1 MTSYCKLSSA
11 PNYRQQVHRSVLKI
25 PIVFGNKVIYCVFCV
40 ALGTKPFLKVK
51 YLDLISEKLSVSV
64 KVADL
69 LAVLQGLMVSSRM
82 GFWFE
87 TESADGTR
95 LWNL

>member
-1 MTSYCKLSSA
+1 M
-11 PNYRQQVHRSVLKI
+11 RRSVLKL
-25 PIVFGNKVIYCVFCV
+25 PLVFGSQVIYCVFRV
-40 ALGTKPFLKVK
+40 ALGTKAFLKVK
-51 YLDLISEKLSVSV
+51 NLDLISENLRVSV
-64 KVADL
+64 GVADL

-82 GFWFE
+82 GFWSE